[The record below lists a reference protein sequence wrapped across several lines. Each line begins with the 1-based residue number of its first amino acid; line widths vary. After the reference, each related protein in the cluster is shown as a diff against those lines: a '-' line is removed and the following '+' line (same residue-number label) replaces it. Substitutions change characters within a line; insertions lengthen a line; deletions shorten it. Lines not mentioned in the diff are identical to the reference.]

1 MYLPSFKETNH
12 SGYTGRAICQNWWKG
27 TINKMSILLH
37 VHYNTKLVFVPINAC
52 KYIRLKRE
60 QWKLYVNMP

>member
-1 MYLPSFKETNH
+1 MYLSSFKETNH

-27 TINKMSILLH
+27 TIKTGVFCCMYI
-37 VHYNTKLVFVPINAC
+37 TTQLVFVPINAY
-52 KYIRLKRE
+52 KYLRLKKE